1 MPTYEVLHFCYAC
14 FCSLYFLVVCFPC
27 NWIMG
32 QGGCL
37 CQWWKT
43 TSQWP
48 LYHYVSLIWPLLFPI
63 QLLLT
68 FILCQVCTNFF
79 HTSMGLHPHPN
90 PTQISNV
97 LEELQI
103 YCMSNNLTM
112 IELNY
117 LSSNDTWVSV
127 WPCLC
132 KY

>member
-1 MPTYEVLHFCYAC
+1 MKYYISVMLAFIVYIFWLFAFLATELWVKEDVYVSDGRLLPSGLSTTTCLWFD
-14 FCSLYFLVVCFPC
+14 LYF
-27 NWIMG
+27 
-32 QGGCL
+32 
-37 CQWWKT
+37 
-43 TSQWP
+43 
-48 LYHYVSLIWPLLFPI
+48 SLI